1 MELSHGR
8 LRITRLL
15 RPWELQG
22 PTNERVLRSAQR
34 IRLGVALAFAV
45 AIPFAPG
52 FALSERLSLSALTI
66 AYALLS
72 ALLELIAARRPGF
85 PAGVVTP
92 LVGMATI
99 FAVAVVLPEVE
110 TASLFFYVL
119 GITFYTCIGG
129 LTLGLWLSAVVVPC
143 AVTANALA
151 PRAERVDAF
160 TLVMFALLLPS
171 LVFIVEGLTRER
183 RHTAARLA
191 RLYDALRAV
200 TGTPDLQATL
210 DSIVASIRDAVGA
223 TAAGILLRE
232 DDHLVVA
239 APSGAT
245 SAWSSEEVQHYTS
258 RELALVDGSPLGR
271 AMARNEVVVVPDVHD
286 DERFPR
292 WAKRWGRAL
301 RQYGFASLVAVPLR
315 LGDDVI
321 GVLNTVFSWPGAV
334 DDADQMLLEAYAER
348 TASVIV
354 RAQAYER
361 ERAAAEQLAEADRLK
376 SEFLALVSHELR
388 TPLTA
393 VKGFVDTVL
402 LHWDRLPDDERRA
415 LLTRASG
422 NADELTRLVGQLL
435 DFARMDADR
444 VEIRPQRLP
453 LATAVDAVLQD
464 LAPVLA
470 AHQVGVE
477 VDDALAVVA
486 DADAFGHVLVNLL
499 TNAVKFSPPGSRVGV
514 TAHAAG
520 DEIVIGVSDEGVGVA
535 PEDQARIFERFY
547 QSNARV
553 ASRRGTGIGLAIARR
568 FAELHG
574 GRIWVES
581 EPGLGSTFSF
591 TLPAGQASPR
601 ADVTRGEAAAS

>member
-15 RPWELQG
+15 RPWELEG

-92 LVGMATI
+92 VVGMATI
-99 FAVAVVLPEVE
+99 FAVAVVLPAAE

-151 PRAERVDAF
+151 PRADRVGAF

-171 LVFIVEGLTRER
+171 LVFIIEGLTRER
-183 RHTAARLA
+183 RRTAARLA

-245 SAWSSEEVQHYTS
+245 SAWSAEEVHDYTS
-258 RELALVDGSPLGR
+258 RELALGEGSPLGR
-271 AMARNEVVVVPDVHD
+271 AMIRNEVVVVPDVHD

-292 WAKRWGRAL
+292 WARRWGRAL

-321 GVLNTVFSWPGAV
+321 GVLNAVFSWPGAV

-361 ERAAAEQLAEADRLK
+361 ERAAGEQLAEADRLK

-402 LHWDRLPDDERRA
+402 LHWDRLPDEERRE

-453 LATAVDAVLQD
+453 LAASIDAVLQD

-470 AHQVGVE
+470 AHHVLVN
-477 VDDALAVVA
+477 VNDALEVVA

-499 TNAVKFSPPGSRVGV
+499 TNAVKFSPPGSCIGV
-514 TAHAAG
+514 AAHAAG
-520 DEIVIGVSDEGVGVA
+520 DEIVIAVSDEGIGIA
-535 PEDQARIFERFY
+535 PEDQARVFERFY
-547 QSNARV
+547 QSKARV
-553 ASRRGTGIGLAIARR
+553 RSRRGTGIGLAIARR

-581 EPGLGSTFSF
+581 EPGRGSTFSF
-591 TLPAGQASPR
+591 TLPAGQVSPR

>member
-92 LVGMATI
+92 VVGMATI
-99 FAVAVVLPEVE
+99 FAVAVVLPEAE

-183 RHTAARLA
+183 RRTAARLA

-258 RELALVDGSPLGR
+258 RELALGDGSPLGR

-321 GVLNTVFSWPGAV
+321 GVLNAVFSWPGAV

-444 VEIRPQRLP
+444 VEIRPQRLH

-547 QSNARV
+547 QSNAPV